1 MGLIS
6 GSASIARFNV
16 VSCPD
21 LPDFDRLPF
30 KAIDPASEIRESIGF
45 VPFEPEEPYQV
56 GHSRFAFRVRIDTRR
71 PDATAVKERVKALVK
86 TELEETGA
94 PYVGPQKRKILREM
108 AEEELLS
115 AASPSTRIVE
125 GAIDDDVLYVGTT
138 AKNQLGRVVLL
149 LRQLGVVAELKTPWG
164 DAGEAE
170 VMSDIVETSET
181 GESVLGCWFLKDLVD
196 DSDLMVEPESG
207 YVQLQ
212 THDAKV
218 TLHGGVLPDLH
229 RYVQRGSEILAAK
242 LTTPDITFR
251 FTALPFRVSS
261 LRIETGRHDHWI
273 EQLDER
279 LEKISGVY
287 EMLDRKYDAF
297 RKRQPGRPAAA
308 EAPKAAPGG
317 AGETGGVVN

>member
-1 MGLIS
+1 MGLLS
-6 GSASIARFNV
+6 GSASVARFNV
-16 VSCPD
+16 TASPD

-45 VPFEPEEPYQV
+45 VPFEPEEPYQI

-94 PYVGPQKRKILREM
+94 PYVGPQKRKILRQM
-108 AEEELLS
+108 AEEEMLT

-125 GAIDDDVLYVGTT
+125 GVIDDDVLYVGTT
-138 AKNQLGRVVLL
+138 AKTHLGRVVLL
-149 LRQLGVVAELKTPWG
+149 LRQIGVVAELKTPWV

-170 VMSDIVETSET
+170 VHSEIVETTEV

-196 DSDLMVEPESG
+196 DTDLMVEPESG

-242 LTTPDITFR
+242 LTTPDVTFR
-251 FTALPFRVSS
+251 FKALPFRISS
-261 LRIETGRHDHWI
+261 LRVETGRHDHWI

-287 EMLDRKYDAF
+287 EMLDGKYQAF
-297 RKRQPGRPAAA
+297 RKRLPDRPAAA
-308 EAPKAAPGG
+308 APAG
-317 AGETGGVVN
+317 ASEGAEERGGGVVN

>member
-1 MGLIS
+1 MGLLS
-6 GSASIARFNV
+6 GSASVARFNV
-16 VSCPD
+16 TACPD
-21 LPDFDRLPF
+21 LPDFDRLAF
-30 KAIDPASEIRESIGF
+30 KAIDPASEIRESLGF
-45 VPFEPEEPYQV
+45 VPFEPEEPYQI

-94 PYVGPQKRKILREM
+94 PYVGPQKRKILRQA
-108 AEEELLS
+108 AEEELLA

-125 GAIDDDVLYVGTT
+125 GVIDDDVLYVGTT
-138 AKNQLGRVVLL
+138 AKTHLGRVVLL
-149 LRQLGVVAELKTPWG
+149 LRQLGVVAELKTPWV
-164 DAGEAE
+164 DAGEPE
-170 VMSDIVETSET
+170 VMSEIVETSEV

-242 LTTPDITFR
+242 LTTPDVTFR

-261 LRIETGRHDHWI
+261 LRVETGRHDHWI

-287 EMLDRKYDAF
+287 GMLDGKYQAF
-297 RKRQPGRPAAA
+297 RKRLPERPAPSASEGA
-308 EAPKAAPGG
+308 E
-317 AGETGGVVN
+317 ERSGGVVN